1 MDRRKNTK
9 RIDPR
14 WFMDEKTDVIKEEIK
29 KTLDEAEGDFK
40 LSDYVQAGPP
50 EFRGWVKDRA
60 RGAKSAVGLDHVP
73 FGDRYKAAKKAF
85 STLDRGINLFTL
97 LRGSRDWEDPN
108 ARSADGGRLVLQAIY
123 PEATDEE
130 IVAKLEKL
138 KKNMLHQDISRVHS
152 LIDLESLL
160 GLGKSPHRLGRR
172 RGGKHGPS
180 YTTESEVP
188 RQSIEQVIKEALE
201 AALKV

>member
-1 MDRRKNTK
+1 MKLK
-9 RIDPR
+9 RADLKQIIR
-14 WFMDEKTDVIKEEIK
+14 EEIK
-29 KTLDEAEGDFK
+29 KTLDEA

-60 RGAKSAVGLDHVP
+60 RGAKSAVGLDRVP

-97 LRGSRDWEDPN
+97 LRGTRDWEDPKGR
-108 ARSADGGRLVLQAIY
+108 ALDGGRLVLQAIY
-123 PEATDEE
+123 PEATEKQ
-130 IVAKLEKL
+130 IVDMLEKL
-138 KKNMLHQDISRVHS
+138 KKNMLHQDITRVHS

-172 RGGKHGPS
+172 KGAKGVPS
-180 YTTESEVP
+180 YTTESEEARP
-188 RQSIEQVIKEALE
+188 SIEHVIKEELE
-201 AALKV
+201 AALKE